1 MGLLVAFSTNDG
13 KDLLNEHAG
22 MAKYFDVYEFSDDG
36 VKFVERRKNK
46 EVEED
51 ETLTHGDPKKARS
64 VSDVLKGVD
73 VIVNRRFGPN
83 IVRILKNF
91 TCVVVKS
98 YTVSDAIEVIKQ
110 NIDKVIEEHKKGEC
124 RKPVVL

>member
-1 MGLLVAFSTNDG
+1 MRLSIAFSTNDG
-13 KDLLNEHAG
+13 KNLLNEHAG

-51 ETLTHGDPKKARS
+51 ETLIHGDPKKARS
-64 VSDVLKGVD
+64 VSSVLKGVD
-73 VIVNRRFGPN
+73 AIVNRRFGPN
-83 IVRILKNF
+83 IVRVLKNF

-98 YTVSDAIEVIKQ
+98 YTIADAIEVIKQ
-110 NIDKVIEEHKKGEC
+110 NMDKVIEEYKKEEC
-124 RKPVVL
+124 KKPVVL

>member
-1 MGLLVAFSTNDG
+1 MRLSIAFSTNDG
-13 KDLLNEHAG
+13 KNLLNEHAG
-22 MAKYFDVYEFSDDG
+22 MARYFDVYEFSDNE
-36 VKFVERRKNK
+36 VKFIERRKNK

-51 ETLTHGDPKKARS
+51 ETLIHGDPKKARS
-64 VSDVLKGVD
+64 VSTVLEGVD

-98 YTVSDAIEVIKQ
+98 YTIADAIEVIKQ
-110 NIDKVIEEHKKGEC
+110 NIDKVIEEYKKEEC
-124 RKPVVL
+124 KKPVVL